1 MTQID
6 RVSFDFVVPGEGI
19 ASGLLSGWDA
29 FCHRCFE
36 QVVEEFFAP
45 YDREDVRYAFDQ
57 VELDLG
63 AIPEADFY
71 RLYPLRLKEALQR
84 SVFFTGKHIRNREG
98 VSGHL
103 EDILYGLK
111 YGTLRERGTERDI
124 DTFFAKEIN
133 WLLTQPET
141 VKSDCLN
148 GMASLALSEE
158 GALRRM
164 ILHFDNDDLL
174 LGVFGAGLAK
184 PDYTVWQKNRFLLS
198 FLELAGSVPV
208 RFIHESD
215 GKNDLSRMAELLDSG
230 SVWKIMQIEMTR
242 QSKPGLAFY
251 WHYLYEWL
259 LRYYPYNDVSLFGG
273 KSQFVNHLHFR
284 FLTFVHKQPFLS
296 FYSEYDL
303 TVQFLQEI
311 FGHDKYLSVS
321 DAINRLLCQNVGNV
335 THHSRYGESLYLSF
349 LRISQLYHRETDR
362 NRAEP
367 ETVLSAAAEIKALV
381 QRSAKQPYSKEAFQ
395 AVRFAGVWLKEHARN
410 REMVTEYLA
419 PVANASFVDGMLASV
434 SLALLDDVRR
444 VKQVVLANRGAF
456 SWMQG
461 LLDDKLEEAW
471 NRSVLLWLSES
482 GHSGPYDI
490 EKLLVRF
497 HKEISGSENTAEEE
511 ALVRLCREPQ
521 PPQEEPVAPESGGVS
536 IRELVRKRALR
547 VFSGEALASV
557 LSVFDW
563 IGDHLPFVESH
574 LFCAEREVWLQVL
587 LWLVRQKDGE
597 ASEHTDAGQSL
608 LSYLFDEQIVAFIRG
623 DAKLATLAQAGLREE
638 TRRRILEY
646 FLGQFPQELLQYVH
660 GSIQR
665 GEIAEAAWCAWLSP
679 EDWRNLTHSI
689 SVSVAESFI
698 RIFESL
704 HLDRREEGRVWTA
717 FFARYGVE
725 RWRYNTLAENVA
737 QFVEVLSACC
747 PDKAQACAK
756 IVSAFVPPVRTEPA
770 PKMPEEEVE
779 RYRIGNAGL
788 CLLFPWLLRLYDR
801 LGYLDPE
808 RKRFRD
814 TYSRIRA
821 IFLLQYLVYGEERM
835 YPESDLAFNRL
846 LADIPFHVPLPR
858 EFPLTDEERETADGM
873 LAGVKANW
881 RQMDGTSVS
890 GFRRSFIARDGRLM
904 RNEDRWTL
912 VVEEKAFDV
921 LLDTVPWGFRQ
932 IILPWINGFVQVNWR
947 NGQTI

>member
-71 RLYPLRLKEALQR
+71 HLYPLRLKEALR
-84 SVFFTGKHIRNREG
+84 RAVSFGGKHIRHREG
-98 VSGHL
+98 APGHL
-103 EDILYGLK
+103 AGILYGLK
-111 YGTLRERGTERDI
+111 YGALLESGAERDI
-124 DTFFAKEIN
+124 DAFFEKEIG
-133 WLLTQPET
+133 WLATQPET
-141 VKSDCLN
+141 VKADCLHE
-148 GMASLALSEE
+148 MASLALSEE

-164 ILHFDNDDLL
+164 ILHFDDDDLL

-230 SVWKIMQIEMTR
+230 SVWKIMQVEMTR

-303 TVQFLQEI
+303 TVQFLQEV
-311 FGHDKYLSVS
+311 FGRDKYLYVS
-321 DAINRLLCQNVGNV
+321 DAINRLLSHNVGNV

-362 NRAEP
+362 TREES
-367 ETVLSAAAEIKALV
+367 ETVLSEGGAIKALV
-381 QRSAKQPYSKEAFQ
+381 QQSAKQPYSKEAFQ
-395 AVRFAGVWLKEHARN
+395 AVRLACVWLKERARN

-419 PVANASFVDGMLASV
+419 PVANESFVSGMLASV

-444 VKQVVLANRGAF
+444 IKQVVLAKRGAF

-461 LLDDKLEEAW
+461 MLDDKLEEAW

-482 GHSGPYDI
+482 GHSGPFDV

-497 HKEISGSENTAEEE
+497 HKEVSGSENTAEEE
-511 ALVRLCREPQ
+511 ALVRLCREPS
-521 PPQEEPVAPESGGVS
+521 PRQE
-536 IRELVRKRALR
+536 R
-547 VFSGEALASV
+547 
-557 LSVFDW
+557 
-563 IGDHLPFVESH
+563 
-574 LFCAEREVWLQVL
+574 
-587 LWLVRQKDGE
+587 
-597 ASEHTDAGQSL
+597 
-608 LSYLFDEQIVAFIRG
+608 
-623 DAKLATLAQAGLREE
+623 
-638 TRRRILEY
+638 
-646 FLGQFPQELLQYVH
+646 
-660 GSIQR
+660 
-665 GEIAEAAWCAWLSP
+665 AEAADSVWIGP
-679 EDWRNLTHSI
+679 EDWRNQAYGI
-689 SVSVAESFI
+689 SVSVTETFI
-698 RIFESL
+698 RILETFQLDLQTESQ
-704 HLDRREEGRVWTA
+704 VWAA
-717 FFARYGVE
+717 FFARCEVE
-725 RWRYNTLAENVA
+725 RLRNNTLGENVA
-737 QFVEVLSACC
+737 QFVEVLAECC
-747 PDKAQACAK
+747 PDKAPDCRK
-756 IVSAFVPPVRTEPA
+756 IISEYVPPVRTEPVPVVPAVPTA
-770 PKMPEEEVE
+770 PELPEEEMVS
-779 RYRIGNAGL
+779 YRIGNAGL
-788 CLLFPWLLRLYDR
+788 CLLSPWLLRLYDR

-808 RKRFRD
+808 RKKFKD

-821 IFLLQYLVYGEERM
+821 VFVLQYLVYGEERK
-835 YPESDLAFNRL
+835 YPESDLPFNCL
-846 LADIPFHVPLPR
+846 LADLPFSVPLPR
-858 EFPLTDEERETADGM
+858 QLPLTEVEMQTADGM
-873 LAGVKANW
+873 IAGVKANW
-881 RQMDGTSVS
+881 PKMDGTSVA
-890 GFRRSFIARDGRLM
+890 GFRRSFILRGGRLV
-904 RNEDRWTL
+904 RHESRWLLT
-912 VVEEKAFDV
+912 VDENAYDV

-932 IILPWINGFVQVNWR
+932 IRLPWINGYIQVVWHDK
-947 NGQTI
+947 QII

>member
-71 RLYPLRLKEALQR
+71 RLYPLRLKEALR
-84 SVFFTGKHIRNREG
+84 RAVSFGGKHIRNREG
-98 VSGHL
+98 APGHL
-103 EDILYGLK
+103 AGILYGLK
-111 YGTLRERGTERDI
+111 YGALLESGAERDI
-124 DTFFAKEIN
+124 DAFFEKEIG
-133 WLLTQPET
+133 WLATQPET
-141 VKSDCLN
+141 VKADCLHE
-148 GMASLALSEE
+148 MASLALSEE

-164 ILHFDNDDLL
+164 ILHFDDDDLL

-230 SVWKIMQIEMTR
+230 SVWKIMQVEMTR

-303 TVQFLQEI
+303 TVQFLQEV
-311 FGHDKYLSVS
+311 FGRDKYLYVS
-321 DAINRLLCQNVGNV
+321 DAINRLLSHNVGNV

-349 LRISQLYHRETDR
+349 LRISQLFHRETDR
-362 NRAEP
+362 TREES
-367 ETVLSAAAEIKALV
+367 ETVLSEGGAIKALV
-381 QRSAKQPYSKEAFQ
+381 QQSAKQPYSKEAFQ
-395 AVRFAGVWLKEHARN
+395 AVRLACVWLKERARN

-419 PVANASFVDGMLASV
+419 PVANETFVNGMLASV
-434 SLALLDDVRR
+434 SLALLDDVRH
-444 VKQVVLANRGAF
+444 VKQAVLANRGAF
-456 SWMQG
+456 SWMKG
-461 LLDDKLEEAW
+461 VVDDKLEAAW
-471 NRSVLLWLSES
+471 NRSVLLWLSET
-482 GHSGPYDI
+482 GHSGPFDV

-497 HKEISGSENTAEEE
+497 HQEITGSENTAEEE
-511 ALVRLCREPQ
+511 ALVRIWREPQ

-623 DAKLATLAQAGLREE
+623 DAKLATLAQAGLRAE

-725 RWRYNTLAENVA
+725 RWRYNTLVENVA
-737 QFVEVLSACC
+737 QLVEVLSACC
-747 PDKAQACAK
+747 PDKTPDRGE
-756 IVSAFVPPVRTEPA
+756 IVSGLVPAAPTTPA
-770 PKMPEEEVE
+770 LEVLDEEMVS
-779 RYRIGNAGL
+779 YRIGNAGL
-788 CLLFPWLLRLYDR
+788 CLLSPWLLRLYER

-808 RKRFRD
+808 RKEFKD

-821 IFLLQYLVYGEERM
+821 VFVLQYLVYGEERK
-835 YPESDLAFNRL
+835 YPESDLPFNCL
-846 LADIPFHVPLPR
+846 LADLPFSVPLPR
-858 EFPLTDEERETADGM
+858 ELPLTEEEKQTADGM
-873 LAGVKANW
+873 IAGVKANW
-881 RQMDGTSVS
+881 PKMDGTSVA
-890 GFRRSFIARDGRLM
+890 GFRRSFILRGGRLV
-904 RNEDRWTL
+904 RHEGRWLLT
-912 VVEEKAFDV
+912 VDENAYDV

-932 IILPWINGFVQVNWR
+932 IRLPWINGYIQVVWHDK
-947 NGQTI
+947 QII

>member
-71 RLYPLRLKEALQR
+71 HLYPLRLKEALR
-84 SVFFTGKHIRNREG
+84 RAVSFGGKHIRHREG
-98 VSGHL
+98 APGHL
-103 EDILYGLK
+103 AGILYGLK
-111 YGTLRERGTERDI
+111 YGALLESGAERDI
-124 DTFFAKEIN
+124 DAFFEKEIG
-133 WLLTQPET
+133 WLATQPET
-141 VKSDCLN
+141 VKADCLHE
-148 GMASLALSEE
+148 MASLALSEE

-164 ILHFDNDDLL
+164 ILHFDDDDLL
-174 LGVFGAGLAK
+174 LGVFAAGLAK

-230 SVWKIMQIEMTR
+230 SVWKIMQVEMTR

-303 TVQFLQEI
+303 TVQFLQEV
-311 FGHDKYLSVS
+311 FGRDKYLYVS
-321 DAINRLLCQNVGNV
+321 DAINRLLSHNVGNV

-362 NRAEP
+362 TREES
-367 ETVLSAAAEIKALV
+367 ETVLSEGGAIKALV
-381 QRSAKQPYSKEAFQ
+381 QQSAKQPYSKEAFQ
-395 AVRFAGVWLKEHARN
+395 AVRLACVWLKERARN

-419 PVANASFVDGMLASV
+419 PVANESFVSGMLASV

-444 VKQVVLANRGAF
+444 VKQVVLAKRGAF

-461 LLDDKLEEAW
+461 MLDDKLEEAW

-482 GHSGPYDI
+482 GHSGPFDV

-497 HKEISGSENTAEEE
+497 HKEVSGSENTAEEE
-511 ALVRLCREPQ
+511 ALVRLCREPS
-521 PPQEEPVAPESGGVS
+521 PRQE
-536 IRELVRKRALR
+536 R
-547 VFSGEALASV
+547 
-557 LSVFDW
+557 
-563 IGDHLPFVESH
+563 
-574 LFCAEREVWLQVL
+574 
-587 LWLVRQKDGE
+587 
-597 ASEHTDAGQSL
+597 
-608 LSYLFDEQIVAFIRG
+608 
-623 DAKLATLAQAGLREE
+623 
-638 TRRRILEY
+638 
-646 FLGQFPQELLQYVH
+646 
-660 GSIQR
+660 
-665 GEIAEAAWCAWLSP
+665 AEAADSVWIGP
-679 EDWRNLTHSI
+679 EDWRNQAYGI
-689 SVSVAESFI
+689 SVSVTETFI
-698 RIFESL
+698 RILETFQLDLQTESQ
-704 HLDRREEGRVWTA
+704 VWAA
-717 FFARYGVE
+717 FFARCEVE
-725 RWRYNTLAENVA
+725 RLRNNTLDENVA
-737 QFVEVLSACC
+737 QFVEVLAECC
-747 PDKAQACAK
+747 PDKAPDCRK
-756 IVSAFVPPVRTEPA
+756 IISEYVPPVRTEPVPVVPAVPTA
-770 PKMPEEEVE
+770 PELPEEEMVS
-779 RYRIGNAGL
+779 YRIGNAGL
-788 CLLFPWLLRLYDR
+788 CLLSPWLLRLYDR

-808 RKRFRD
+808 RKKFKD

-821 IFLLQYLVYGEERM
+821 VFVLQYLVYGEERK
-835 YPESDLAFNRL
+835 YPESDLPFNCL
-846 LADIPFHVPLPR
+846 LADLPFSVPLPR
-858 EFPLTDEERETADGM
+858 QLPLTEVEMQTADGM
-873 LAGVKANW
+873 IAGVKANW
-881 RQMDGTSVS
+881 PKMDGTSVA
-890 GFRRSFIARDGRLM
+890 GFRRSFILRGGRLV
-904 RNEDRWTL
+904 RHEGRWLLT
-912 VVEEKAFDV
+912 VDENAYDV

-932 IILPWINGFVQVNWR
+932 IRLPWINGYIQVVWHDK
-947 NGQTI
+947 QII